1 MGGRR
6 EKVRGV
12 YRFSSLVKQNKKA
25 KICFVIFIAGES
37 FFFYICDVITS
48 PEKEKALLITT
59 FQVHVCARAAE
70 FVATSHVDD
79 DVPNSLQLEVLD
91 QEICRLQSA
100 AVWHVLAVR
109 SVSRLGE

>member
-1 MGGRR
+1 MGVRR

-12 YRFSSLVKQNKKA
+12 YGFSSLMKQNKKA
-25 KICFVIFIAGES
+25 KNYAVFCFAGKR
-37 FFFYICDVITS
+37 FFFYIYDVITS

-59 FQVHVCARAAE
+59 SQVHVCARAAE

-91 QEICRLQSA
+91 QEICLLQSA
-100 AVWHVLAVR
+100 AVCHVLAVR
-109 SVSRLGE
+109 SVSCLGE